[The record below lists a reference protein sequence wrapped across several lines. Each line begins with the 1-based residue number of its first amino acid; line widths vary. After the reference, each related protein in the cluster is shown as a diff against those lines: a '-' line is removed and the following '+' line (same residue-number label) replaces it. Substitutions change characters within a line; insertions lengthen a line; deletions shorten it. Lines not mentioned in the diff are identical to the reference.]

1 MTATRESA
9 DFLALVCADEDWLRA
24 EFDEIV
30 AASWGS
36 APPPRPRPRPQGRP
50 PAGPDPGAAAPD
62 PPAPTGR
69 VERNAELRAR
79 QRAPPARLRRRPR

>member
-1 MTATRESA
+1 MTATRQDA
-9 DFLALVCADEDWLRA
+9 DFLALVCADEDWLCA

-36 APPPRPRPRPQGRP
+36 APPPRPRPRPGPHR
-50 PAGPDPGAAAPD
+50 PAGPDRPAGTPAP
-62 PPAPTGR
+62 AEPTGR

-79 QRAPPARLRRRPR
+79 QRAPP